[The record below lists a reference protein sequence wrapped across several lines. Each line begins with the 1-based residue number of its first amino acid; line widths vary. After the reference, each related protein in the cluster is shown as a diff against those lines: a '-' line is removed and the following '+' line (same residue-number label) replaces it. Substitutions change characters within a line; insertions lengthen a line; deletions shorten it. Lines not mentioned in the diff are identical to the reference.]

1 MAAPLPVLNSSFVTS
16 AFFPNKEKKTMPT
29 VTIRMP
35 AVLDTTARERE
46 ILKKAFQTKIEGII
60 KSHQRLTDDNAY
72 NVGSVSTEIILV
84 GGKPSTR
91 RGKKKKP
98 AKKSAKKR

>member
-1 MAAPLPVLNSSFVTS
+1 
-16 AFFPNKEKKTMPT
+16 MPK

-35 AVLDTTARERE
+35 AVLDTTARERA
-46 ILKKAFQTKIEGII
+46 ILKEAFQTEIEGVIE
-60 KSHQRLTDDNAY
+60 HRERLTDDEAW

-84 GGKPSTR
+84 GGAASRR
-91 RGKKKKP
+91 RGTKKKP